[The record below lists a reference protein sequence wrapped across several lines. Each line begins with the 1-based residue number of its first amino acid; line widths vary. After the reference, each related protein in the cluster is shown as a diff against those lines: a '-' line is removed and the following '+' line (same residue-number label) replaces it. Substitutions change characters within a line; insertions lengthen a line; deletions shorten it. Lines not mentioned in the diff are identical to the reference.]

1 MAPRVLI
8 VDDERT
14 FSEIIGELLVDE
26 GYSVVRAH
34 DGVTAL
40 NMLASERLS
49 PDLVLCDV
57 MLPGLRGDRL
67 AAEVRRRFPKR
78 RLPIVLLSASPCPK
92 VTVPDVWFLPK
103 PIDFTE
109 LLETIERLVQ
119 PSRGAHATAAS

>member
-14 FSEIIGELLVDE
+14 FAEIVGELLADE

-40 NMLASERLS
+40 KMVGSEHMR
-49 PDLVLCDV
+49 PDLMVCDV

-67 AAEVRRRFPKR
+67 VAEVRRRFPQR
-78 RLPIVLLSASPCPK
+78 RLPIVLLSASADPRLH
-92 VTVPDVWFLPK
+92 VRDVSFLAK
-103 PIDFTE
+103 PVDFKDLLKTME
-109 LLETIERLVQ
+109 RLLE
-119 PSRGAHATAAS
+119 PARGARAAAS

>member
-1 MAPRVLI
+1 MVPRVLI

-14 FSEIIGELLVDE
+14 FSEILGELLADE
-26 GYSVVRAH
+26 GYCVARAH

-49 PDLVLCDV
+49 PDLLLCDV

-78 RLPIVLLSASPCPK
+78 RLPIVLLSASPNPH
-92 VTVPDVWFLPK
+92 VRVPDVSFLAK
-103 PIDFTE
+103 PIDFKE
-109 LLETIERLVQ
+109 LLDTIERLVE
-119 PSRGAHATAAS
+119 PGRRVPATAAS

>member
-14 FSEIIGELLVDE
+14 FAEIVGELLADE

-40 NMLASERLS
+40 NMVASERMG
-49 PDLVLCDV
+49 PDLILCDV

-67 AAEVRRRFPKR
+67 AAEVRRRFPHR
-78 RLPIVLLSASPCPK
+78 RLPIVLLSASADPRLH
-92 VTVPDVWFLPK
+92 VRDVSFLPK
-103 PIDFTE
+103 PVDFKE
-109 LLETIERLVQ
+109 LLKTMERLMV
-119 PSRGAHATAAS
+119 PARGARATAS

>member
-49 PDLVLCDV
+49 LDLVLCDV

-78 RLPIVLLSASPCPK
+78 RLPIVLVSASPSPK

-103 PIDFTE
+103 PIDFKE

-119 PSRGAHATAAS
+119 PRRGARAAS

>member
-14 FSEIIGELLVDE
+14 FAEIVGELLADE

-40 NMLASERLS
+40 NMVGSERMR
-49 PDLVLCDV
+49 PDLMVCDV

-67 AAEVRRRFPKR
+67 VAEVRRQFPQR
-78 RLPIVLLSASPCPK
+78 RLPIVLLSASADPRLHAR
-92 VTVPDVWFLPK
+92 DVSFLAK
-103 PIDFTE
+103 PVDFKDLLKTME
-109 LLETIERLVQ
+109 RLLE
-119 PSRGAHATAAS
+119 PARGARAAAS

>member
-40 NMLASERLS
+40 NMLASKRLS
-49 PDLVLCDV
+49 LDLVLCDV

-78 RLPIVLLSASPCPK
+78 RLPIVLVSASPSPK

-103 PIDFTE
+103 PIDFKE

-119 PSRGAHATAAS
+119 PTRGATVAS

>member
-1 MAPRVLI
+1 MAPRVML

-14 FSEIIGELLVDE
+14 FAAIVGELLADE

-49 PDLVLCDV
+49 PDLLVCDV

-67 AAEVRRRFPKR
+67 AAEVRRRFPHR
-78 RLPIVLLSASPCPK
+78 RLPIVLLSASPNPR
-92 VTVPDVWFLPK
+92 VHLPDVWFLPK
-103 PIDFTE
+103 PIDFKE
-109 LLETIERLVQ
+109 LLNTMDRLVR
-119 PSRGAHATAAS
+119 PLRRAPATVAS